1 MKKTIFPIILFII
14 SFSAGLNVQAEEIQL
29 TDYNYVY
36 AKRVFDGFSVVA
48 FSDRYELSNHLTYNK
63 IEEGYLKPNG
73 TMLYCSGD
81 YSVQYGKHSTKSDN
95 IKSKDFFDDIINFT
109 QPVADTD
116 FRYCRVYNVFY
127 PFNINSVGEAAAFD
141 YNGKFITSE
150 TEQKLRENNLIKSLN
165 NEEYNTFL
173 KMNSITEESESY
185 RVDRSYSFKSKKI
198 NGQIYYALFKKLMPN
213 ESAEDF
219 IPTEKP
225 TEKYSEYINKMYKE
239 QMLFN
244 NEMCFFKRGIT
255 KLDFG
260 IVLGRMYCKDIGY
273 DIDKFSAENK
283 YVDVNNPYCLLLD
296 KNNIL
301 TSNGQLYLNEKE
313 ISKKTVYNA
322 LNRIA
327 IENNLLSEWSEI
339 RIIQYADTPCSRE
352 LAYVET
358 FRLYDLIMQNND
370 KAYVKFSPKK
380 ILDTDSEAEDM
391 FYEELKYGKDFSIV
405 YIILTVII
413 VLVTIAEVGYWLK
426 RIRTTEEEK

>member
-14 SFSAGLNVQAEEIQL
+14 LFSAGLNVQAEEIQL

-48 FSDRYELSNHLTYNK
+48 FSRPYKINDTHLQTYDSV
-63 IEEGYLKPNG
+63 EEMYLKPNG
-73 TMLYCSGD
+73 TQLYCSGD
-81 YSVQYGKHSTKSDN
+81 YSARYGKMLEENMGINIGFHQSVIGRKYFGVFLPIQPYNYHMPPTGIILDYDGNIIEKSSIDDSAAKEN
-95 IKSKDFFDDIINFT
+95 DKIPYEVRIKN
-109 QPVADTD
+109 
-116 FRYCRVYNVFY
+116 YN
-127 PFNINSVGEAAAFD
+127 EA
-141 YNGKFITSE
+141 
-150 TEQKLRENNLIKSLN
+150 
-165 NEEYNTFL
+165 L
-173 KMNSITEESESY
+173 KMNTQTEESESY

-260 IVLGRMYCKDIGY
+260 IVLGRMYCKVIGY